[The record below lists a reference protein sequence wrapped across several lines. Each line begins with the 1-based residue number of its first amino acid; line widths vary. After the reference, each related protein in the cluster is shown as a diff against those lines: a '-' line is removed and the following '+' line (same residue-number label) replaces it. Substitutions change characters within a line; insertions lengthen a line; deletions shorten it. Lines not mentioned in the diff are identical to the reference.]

1 MVTNCCGEP
10 MLNYLWGFMI
20 IIGVIYGAFT
30 GNIQAV
36 ADGAINSAKDA
47 VTLCITMLGVMSLWT
62 GLMEIA
68 EKSGLIKTCTEKIS
82 PVMRWLFPYVPP
94 QHDAMKHMTTN
105 VIANILGLG
114 WAATPAGLRAMN
126 SLAQLNDS
134 DKTASNAMCTFLVI
148 NVSSLQLIP
157 VNIIAYRS
165 QYGSTNPTAV
175 VAPAIIATLVSTIV
189 AVIFCRIMLRRDYSG
204 KKKTRMSES
213 GVRR

>member
-126 SLAQLNDS
+126 SLAQLNDY

-189 AVIFCRIMLRRDYSG
+189 AVIFCRIMLRRDYSA
-204 KKKTRMSES
+204 KKTRRSES
-213 GVRR
+213 GVRG

>member
-1 MVTNCCGEP
+1 MK
-10 MLNYLWGFMI
+10 
-20 IIGVIYGAFT
+20 IYKT
-30 GNIQAV
+30 
-36 ADGAINSAKDA
+36 KDYDA
-47 VTLCITMLGVMSLWT
+47 MSRK
-62 GLMEIA
+62 A
-68 EKSGLIKTCTEKIS
+68 AS
-82 PVMRWLFPYVPP
+82 VPP

-189 AVIFCRIMLRRDYSG
+189 AVIFCRIMLRRDYSA
-204 KKKTRMSES
+204 KKTRMSES

>member
-126 SLAQLNDS
+126 SLALLNDY

-189 AVIFCRIMLRRDYSG
+189 AVIFCRIMLRRDYSA
-204 KKKTRMSES
+204 KKTRRSES
-213 GVRR
+213 GVRG

>member
-189 AVIFCRIMLRRDYSG
+189 AVIFCRIMLRRDYSA
-204 KKKTRMSES
+204 KKTRRSES

>member
-1 MVTNCCGEP
+1 

-20 IIGVIYGAFT
+20 IIGGIYGAFT

-189 AVIFCRIMLRRDYSG
+189 AVIFCRIMLRRDYSA
-204 KKKTRMSES
+204 KKTRMSEI

>member
-1 MVTNCCGEP
+1 

-126 SLAQLNDS
+126 SLAQLNDY

-189 AVIFCRIMLRRDYSG
+189 AVIFCRIMLRRDYSA
-204 KKKTRMSES
+204 KKTRRSES
-213 GVRR
+213 GVRG

>member
-82 PVMRWLFPYVPP
+82 PVMRWLFPYFPP

-189 AVIFCRIMLRRDYSG
+189 AVIFCRIMLRRDYSA
-204 KKKTRMSES
+204 KKTRMSES

>member
-1 MVTNCCGEP
+1 

-189 AVIFCRIMLRRDYSG
+189 AVIFCRIMLRRDYSA
-204 KKKTRMSES
+204 KKTRRSES
-213 GVRR
+213 GVRG

>member
-189 AVIFCRIMLRRDYSG
+189 AVIFCRIMLRRDYSA
-204 KKKTRMSES
+204 KKTRRSES
-213 GVRR
+213 GVRG